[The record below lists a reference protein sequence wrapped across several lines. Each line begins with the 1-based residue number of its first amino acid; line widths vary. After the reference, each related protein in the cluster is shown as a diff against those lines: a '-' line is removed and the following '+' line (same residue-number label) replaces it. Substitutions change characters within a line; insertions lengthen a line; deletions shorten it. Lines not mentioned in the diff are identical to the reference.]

1 MTKSPKGKPP
11 MTLTSVLARTAAGLA
26 VTLAF
31 AGAPAVSVHAA
42 DTAAMAKSDAVP
54 DFMQGRKMW
63 VLAGGP
69 NYLPVPGGKLPGP
82 VGGTNKYRPKITDP
96 VANTDNP
103 LLQPWAKKVM
113 DDANQK
119 VISGIIPFNAAS
131 RCYPG
136 GVPGILLFPGE
147 PMEIVQTPKEVLL
160 MWKRDAQIQRVYLDV
175 PHSKN
180 PAYSWYGE
188 SVGHYENGDTLVVDT
203 IGLDD
208 KGATGAIDRFRTPHT
223 KQLHVIERFKLTNGG
238 KRFEVLVHA
247 EDPGTFTSPWEGLIK
262 FEQGYEYR
270 NDHWEEDICAEA
282 GDGLIPV
289 PGAVPIPH
297 ATRKDF

>member
-1 MTKSPKGKPP
+1 MTINPAF
-11 MTLTSVLARTAAGLA
+11 VRTASCLA
-26 VTLAF
+26 VALVF
-31 AGAPAVSVHAA
+31 AGGPSVGGRAA
-42 DTAAMAKSDAVP
+42 DLATAVANNSGTP

-63 VLAGGP
+63 VLSGGFQ
-69 NYLPVPGGKLPGP
+69 KLPGDTGYGP
-82 VGGTNKYRPKITDP
+82 IEGTNKYRPKITDP
-96 VANTDNP
+96 VAVTDNP

-147 PMEIVQTPKEVLL
+147 PMQIVQTPKEVFL
-160 MWKRDAQIQRVYLDV
+160 MWKRDAQVRRIYLDV

-180 PAYSWYGE
+180 PQYSWYGE

-203 IGLDD
+203 VALDD
-208 KGATGAIDRFRTPHT
+208 KGPLDRFRTPHT
-223 KQLHVIERFKLTNGG
+223 KQLHVIERFRLTNGG
-238 KRFEVLVHA
+238 KRFEVRVHV
-247 EDPGTFTSPWEGLIK
+247 EDPGTFTAPMNELVK

-297 ATRKDF
+297 TTRRDF

>member
-1 MTKSPKGKPP
+1 MTVS
-11 MTLTSVLARTAAGLA
+11 SDFARRALRGAGLA
-26 VTLAF
+26 VALGF
-31 AGAPAVSVHAA
+31 AGAPAVAVHAA
-42 DTAAMAKSDAVP
+42 DTAATAKSDATP

-69 NYLPVPGGKLPGP
+69 NYNPVPGSKLPGP
-82 VGGTNKYRPKITDP
+82 VAGTGKYRPKITDP
-96 VANTDNP
+96 VAITDNP

-113 DDANQK
+113 DAANQK
-119 VISGIIPFNAAS
+119 TISGIIPFNAAS

-147 PMEIVQTPKEVLL
+147 PMEIVQTPKEVWL
-160 MWKRDAQIQRVYLDV
+160 MWKRDAQIQRVYLNV

-180 PAYSWYGE
+180 PPYSWYGE

-208 KGATGAIDRFRTPHT
+208 KGPIDRFRTPHT

-238 KRFEVLVHA
+238 KRFEVLVHV
-247 EDPGTFTSPWEGLIK
+247 EDPGTFTSAWEGLIK

-297 ATRKDF
+297 ATRRDF

>member
-1 MTKSPKGKPP
+1 
-11 MTLTSVLARTAAGLA
+11 
-26 VTLAF
+26 
-31 AGAPAVSVHAA
+31 
-42 DTAAMAKSDAVP
+42 
-54 DFMQGRKMW
+54 
-63 VLAGGP
+63 
-69 NYLPVPGGKLPGP
+69 
-82 VGGTNKYRPKITDP
+82 
-96 VANTDNP
+96 
-103 LLQPWAKKVM
+103 
-113 DDANQK
+113 
-119 VISGIIPFNAAS
+119 
-131 RCYPG
+131 
-136 GVPGILLFPGE
+136 
-147 PMEIVQTPKEVLL
+147 MEIVQTPKEVLL
-160 MWKRDAQIQRVYLDV
+160 MWKRDAQIQRVYLNV

-180 PAYSWYGE
+180 PPYSWYGE

-238 KRFEVLVHA
+238 KRFEVLVHV

>member
-1 MTKSPKGKPP
+1 MKI
-11 MTLTSVLARTAAGLA
+11 TSRFAITSAGLA
-26 VTLAF
+26 LALTF
-31 AGAPAVSVHAA
+31 AGAPPAAVHAA
-42 DTAAMAKSDAVP
+42 NTAATAKSDAIP

-69 NYLPVPGGKLPGP
+69 TYQPIPGDKLPGP
-82 VGGTNKYRPKITDP
+82 IAGTDKYRPKITDP
-96 VANTDNP
+96 VAITDNP
-103 LLQPWAKKVM
+103 LLQPWAKKIM
-113 DDANQK
+113 DAANQK

-147 PMEIVQTPKEVLL
+147 PMQIIQTPKEVLL
-160 MWKRDAQIQRVYLDV
+160 MWKRDAQIQRVYLNL

-180 PAYSWYGE
+180 PPYSWYGE

-208 KGATGAIDRFRTPHT
+208 KGPIDRFRTPHT

-238 KRFEVLVHA
+238 KRFEVLVHV
-247 EDPGTFTSPWEGLIK
+247 EDPATFTSAWEGLIK

-297 ATRKDF
+297 ATKRDF